1 MIGAGAVEI
10 LSHLP
15 LLTSPQTSQLATK
28 IISLQWKDSALLAE
42 VIKIS
47 WNSWVKAVSSGGGE
61 DLRHFWFRLLAT
73 LHNSQLNSEWRDEI
87 AGDTEKPSLGNTS
100 ALVIPTSSSVITNIF
115 IQSGELW
122 PICLRLCPT
131 SNF

>member
-1 MIGAGAVEI
+1 MEI

-15 LLTSPQTSQLATK
+15 LLTSPQTSQLATE

-61 DLRHFWFRLLAT
+61 DLRRFWFRLLAA
-73 LHNSQLNSEWRDEI
+73 LHNSVSEWGDEI

-100 ALVIPTSSSVITNIF
+100 SLVIPTSASVITSTVI
-115 IQSGELW
+115 
-122 PICLRLCPT
+122 LRSAQT
-131 SNF
+131 SQENCGQYFSD

>member
-1 MIGAGAVEI
+1 MEIGALEI

-61 DLRHFWFRLLAT
+61 DLRRFWFRLLAT
-73 LHNSQLNSEWRDEI
+73 LHNSDQ
-87 AGDTEKPSLGNTS
+87 A
-100 ALVIPTSSSVITNIF
+100 
-115 IQSGELW
+115 QS
-122 PICLRLCPT
+122 
-131 SNF
+131 